1 MRNLFV
7 SRSTLFPS
15 SPSICGVSAFSEGF
29 PICPSQTGWCK
40 VYRLCPLLIHNRD
53 KIGIAMDGDL
63 KHEDTNLASSTI
75 SPPHSGPRIPVGILV
90 QYKVKVRLI
99 LGFSISDVCLE
110 LPFILTHPNPE
121 ENRLN
126 DREPEVD
133 EVFSLSM
140 PADLTAPM
148 GLPVA
153 PMQLTQQPPRTPNS
167 LPSNTRPHSS
177 SPTNRLHEQPSNVDP
192 VAVIGNMVN
201 GDQHRNPVEET
212 TIPSQKHLVL
222 HRHTNSAVAAPGRA
236 HTIAGN
242 GSVCT
247 SDQFPLRTL
256 IHETVDNGGNVQII
270 NTINKSG
277 ISVHTDTHYAVDH
290 STRSVSMFQANH
302 SPALFSSVG
311 HAVTL
316 PLVAGQSSIISA
328 QYIPSNDV
336 FPFMMNS
343 TDCGVLTSVGGL
355 NSGAGG
361 SLTHGP
367 APRPPTRHRFQSAAA
382 SDGTGITAGS
392 LMYSSFKSE
401 RHPSLAGTQSTA
413 SEDDLMFED
422 FARLRLQSVTGSRK
436 AQPSVF

>member
-1 MRNLFV
+1 MGIIRDLFV
-7 SRSTLFPS
+7 SRSALFPS

-75 SPPHSGPRIPVGILV
+75 
-90 QYKVKVRLI
+90 
-99 LGFSISDVCLE
+99 DVCLE

-140 PADLTAPM
+140 PADLTAPV

-153 PMQLTQQPPRTPNS
+153 LMQLAQQPPRTPNS
-167 LPSNTRPHSS
+167 LPCNTRPHSS
-177 SPTNRLHEQPSNVDP
+177 SPTNHLHEQPSNTDR

-201 GDQHRNPVEET
+201 GDHHRNPVEET
-212 TIPSQKHLVL
+212 TISSQKHLVL
-222 HRHTNSAVAAPGRA
+222 HRHKNSAVAAPGRA

-242 GSVCT
+242 GSVCA

-256 IHETVDNGGNVQII
+256 IHERVDNGGNVQII

-316 PLVAGQSSIISA
+316 PLVAGQSS
-328 QYIPSNDV
+328 
-336 FPFMMNS
+336 M
-343 TDCGVLTSVGGL
+343 
-355 NSGAGG
+355 
-361 SLTHGP
+361 
-367 APRPPTRHRFQSAAA
+367 
-382 SDGTGITAGS
+382 
-392 LMYSSFKSE
+392 
-401 RHPSLAGTQSTA
+401 
-413 SEDDLMFED
+413 
-422 FARLRLQSVTGSRK
+422 
-436 AQPSVF
+436 